1 MNLVRTSSF
10 NITSHRS
17 RWRKN
22 LEKPRHRQMTP
33 WRHQHWKSLFLKTLP
48 ALIKNTVLKDKHNY
62 GLENIYKQIS
72 SVSVERFIR
81 SRIAM
86 VQFVYFI
93 FGWNLSAAKFR
104 IITSQMGNRFVV
116 STNVLSAINER
127 VLRYLQQISVVWL
140 HLAFF
145 NISTLQTARQTDSI
159 GFLLLSPDGLK
170 ATTNRGIYFWAE
182 NVNSPPSL
190 TSNWALFSHRR
201 FRIVSDF
208 VRLVRTNFSV
218 CLVSWIFRFSEP
230 KRGVWRLLRALFVFS
245 VVRKIT
251 PKIYILINLGVLAV
265 HSICQHESSLKSGSG
280 IFFSWR
286 RFVSFTTNKQTVTLS
301 I

>member
-1 MNLVRTSSF
+1 
-10 NITSHRS
+10 
-17 RWRKN
+17 
-22 LEKPRHRQMTP
+22 
-33 WRHQHWKSLFLKTLP
+33 
-48 ALIKNTVLKDKHNY
+48 
-62 GLENIYKQIS
+62 
-72 SVSVERFIR
+72 
-81 SRIAM
+81 
-86 VQFVYFI
+86 
-93 FGWNLSAAKFR
+93 
-104 IITSQMGNRFVV
+104 MGNRFVV

-127 VLRYLQQISVVWL
+127 VLRYLQQMSVVWL

-190 TSNWALFSHRR
+190 TPDWALFSHRR

-208 VRLVRTNFSV
+208 VQTNFSV

-230 KRGVWRLLRALFVFS
+230 KRRVWRLLRALSVFS

-251 PKIYILINLGVLAV
+251 PKIYILINLGVLV
-265 HSICQHESSLKSGSG
+265 LHSVRWWTICQFSLIIRQQHESSLKSGSG